1 MPVCGAANWM
11 RALRPA
17 SSTNWPFQAVAISSG
32 GQATWGYWIV
42 GGIAFVLLWSAIIIF
57 VVFTVAAVMKLVRS
71 MSTG

>member
-1 MPVCGAANWM
+1 LDARAATGVIDEL
-11 RALRPA
+11 AV
-17 SSTNWPFQAVAISSG
+17 QAAAISSG
-32 GQATWGYWIV
+32 GQATWGFWIV